1 MVTSITSN
9 LQSSQSRKTSL
20 LKLIAF
26 GIFAAIAIELITLVI
41 TVAFAPS
48 QAFYA
53 TVHLFLVLTIFLPAL
68 FCLQLSQ
75 KAMAD
80 LILDLQRER
89 ERLRSTFSAVAE
101 GIVVHNTSGEII
113 ECNPAAERIL
123 GLSSDQ
129 LKGRQAIDPRWRATL
144 EDGNSF
150 PGAQHPASITLRT
163 GKAVRNIVMGIET
176 PDSENRW
183 LSVSTEPIRNASG
196 QLDSVVASFADIT
209 LQRDQAMRLE
219 LIIESAGLGTWEWD
233 IVSGQVIYSDNWAK
247 MLGYDV
253 DEIDSDVS
261 SWEKLLNPDDLY
273 RVLHSIQE
281 HFQGNTEEYRCELNM
296 RHKDGSWK
304 WILASG
310 KVTQRDFDGKP
321 IRMVGVHVDIHAMKS
336 LQAELRNLSERYA
349 FAIAGTSDGTWDWRL
364 GTDEVWYST
373 RFWTL
378 LGFPSGG
385 PFPPNKLNSFL
396 DRLHPDHTEMVQ
408 AAIQEHLDNG
418 VPYDVEYQLELVS
431 GDYGWFRARG
441 GAQKDET
448 GTAVRMAG
456 TLQDISQIK
465 TSERKLQDAQLRA
478 QAASDAKSEFLANMS
493 HEIRT
498 PMTAILGFADL
509 LASESEGAASKPS
522 EHKEYVHTIQR
533 NGKQL
538 LKIINDI
545 LDISKIEAGKM
556 TVELISTSP
565 RTLVEEVLQLMT
577 VNADA
582 KKLSLNAIFETALP
596 ATVMTDPV
604 RLRQILINLVGNAVK
619 FTEVGGVTLF
629 VRFDASV
636 AELQFRIVDTGIGMT
651 TEQAKRLFEPFS
663 QADSSMTRRFGG
675 TGLGLNIS
683 KRFAELLGGSIRA
696 ESMPGKGSVF
706 VLSLNSIQFYGMEI
720 TPHGLDPQVSISVP
734 QSTSALP
741 LEGLRILFAEDGP
754 DNQLLIAHIL
764 RRAGAVVTV
773 VENGRLAVE
782 ALTEDHTLSGKLAS
796 PPPFDLLLSDMQM
809 PELDGYSTAKLLREK
824 GWEFPI
830 IALTAHAMS
839 SDMAECLA
847 AGCNDYATKPI
858 VKADLIATCAK
869 WMRKPGQ
876 EVFQDTL
883 QKLQCLVGELA
894 AKSNPNPNS
903 GEPTNLTL
911 S

>member
-1 MVTSITSN
+1 MGTSITSN
-9 LQSSQSRKTSL
+9 LQSSPSRKTSL
-20 LKLIAF
+20 LKLISF
-26 GIFAAIAIELITLVI
+26 GIFATIAIELITLAI

-48 QAFYA
+48 RAIFA
-53 TVHLFLVLTIFLPAL
+53 TVHLFLVMAIFLPAL

-75 KAMAD
+75 RAMAD
-80 LILDLQRER
+80 LILELQRER

-101 GIVVHNTSGEII
+101 GIVVHNTSGEIV

-123 GLSSDQ
+123 GLSSGQ
-129 LKGRQAIDPRWRATL
+129 LKGRQSIDPRWRAIL
-144 EDGNSF
+144 EDGISF
-150 PGAQHPASITLRT
+150 PGDQHPVSVTLRT
-163 GKAVRNIVMGIET
+163 GKAVRNFVMGIET
-176 PDSENRW
+176 PDKERRW
-183 LSVSTEPIRNASG
+183 LSVSTEPIRNLSG
-196 QLDSVVASFADIT
+196 NLESVVVSFSDVT
-209 LQRDQAMRLE
+209 LQRDQAMRLA

-233 IVSGQVIYSDNWAK
+233 IVSGKVAYSDNWAK
-247 MLGYDV
+247 MLGYSV
-253 DEIDSDVS
+253 AEIDSDVS
-261 SWEKLLNPDDLY
+261 SWEKLLNPNDLY

-281 HFQGNTEEYRCELNM
+281 HFQGKTEEYRCELNM

-321 IRMVGVHVDIHAMKS
+321 SRMVGVHVDIHEMKS
-336 LQAELRNLSERYA
+336 LQAELSELSERYA
-349 FAIAGTSDGTWDWRL
+349 FAIAGTSDGTWDWKL

-378 LGFPSGG
+378 LGFPAGG
-385 PFPPNKLNSFL
+385 PFPANQLHSLL
-396 DRLHPDHTEMVQ
+396 DRLHPEHKEMVQ
-408 AAIQEHLDNG
+408 TAIQEHLDNG
-418 VPYDVEYQLELVS
+418 VLYDVEYQLKLVS
-431 GDYGWFRARG
+431 GDFGWFRARG
-441 GAQKDET
+441 AAQRNEN

-509 LASESEGAASKPS
+509 LASESEGDSTRLN

-565 RTLVEEVLQLMT
+565 RMLVEELLQLMR
-577 VNADA
+577 VNSDA
-582 KKLSLNAIFETALP
+582 KKLSLNAVLETDLP

-604 RLRQILINLVGNAVK
+604 RLRQILVNLIGNAIK

-636 AELQFRIVDTGIGMT
+636 AELQFRIVDTGIGMN
-651 TEQAKRLFEPFS
+651 TEQSKRLFEPFS

-696 ESMPGKGSVF
+696 ESTPGKGSVF
-706 VLSLNSIQFYGMEI
+706 VLNLNSIQFDGMDI
-720 TPHGLDPQVSISVP
+720 MPHQPTPQVLVSLP
-734 QSTSALP
+734 QSAPPLP
-741 LEGLRILFAEDGP
+741 LDGLRILFAEDGP
-754 DNQLLIAHIL
+754 DNQLLIAHVL
-764 RRAGAVVTV
+764 RKAGALVTV
-773 VENGRLAVE
+773 VENGRQAVE
-782 ALTEDHTLSGKLAS
+782 ALTDDHTLSGKLAFPS
-796 PPPFDLLLSDMQM
+796 SFDLLVSDMQM
-809 PELDGYSTAKLLREK
+809 PELDGYSTARLLRDK
-824 GWEFPI
+824 GWQLPI

-858 VKADLIATCAK
+858 VKADLISTCEK
-869 WMRKPGQ
+869 WMPKPGK

-883 QKLQCLVGELA
+883 QQLQCLVEELA
-894 AKSNPNPNS
+894 IKPNPNS
-903 GEPTNLTL
+903 EEPTNL
-911 S
+911 SVP